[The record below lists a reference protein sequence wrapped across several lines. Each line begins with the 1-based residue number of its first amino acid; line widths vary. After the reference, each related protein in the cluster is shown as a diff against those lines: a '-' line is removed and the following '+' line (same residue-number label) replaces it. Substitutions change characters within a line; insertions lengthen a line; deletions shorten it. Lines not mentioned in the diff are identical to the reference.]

1 MSSSSSAHWSAY
13 EIFAVLSGI
22 ILIGAAFV
30 PGNSVKNRAWAALGG
45 TFLACYGWYVA
56 HQTTGTFQFPVV
68 IFLIPPGAVIYLLVK
83 AFGNSGGQSSPPGA
97 GGSGAPGSDG
107 HGTPGAGG

>member
-45 TFLACYGWYVA
+45 IFLTCYGWYVA

-83 AFGNSGGQSSPPGA
+83 AFGKSGGQSSPPGA

>member
-22 ILIGAAFV
+22 ILVGAAFA
-30 PGNSVKNRAWAALGG
+30 PGLSVKNRAGAVLGG
-45 TFLACYGWYVA
+45 VFLTCYGWYVA

-83 AFGNSGGQSSPPGA
+83 AFGRSGGQAPPPGA
-97 GGSGAPGSDG
+97 GGSAAPGGDG
-107 HGTPGAGG
+107 RGTPGTGL

>member
-1 MSSSSSAHWSAY
+1 MSSSTSAHWSAY

-30 PGNSVKNRAWAALGG
+30 PGNSVKNRAWAVLGG
-45 TFLACYGWYVA
+45 IFLTCYGWYVA

-83 AFGNSGGQSSPPGA
+83 AFGNSGDRNPPPGA
-97 GGSGAPGSDG
+97 SGP
-107 HGTPGAGG
+107 GTPGSHGPGTPGTGG

>member
-1 MSSSSSAHWSAY
+1 MSSSSAHWSAY

-30 PGNSVKNRAWAALGG
+30 PGMSVKDRAWAVLGG
-45 TFLACYGWYVA
+45 IFFVCYGWYVA
-56 HQTTGTFQFPVV
+56 HQTTGTFSFPVV

-83 AFGNSGGQSSPPGA
+83 AYGRSSGPSAPPGITDPD
-97 GGSGAPGSDG
+97 GRRSPGTDG
-107 HGTPGAGG
+107 